1 MATDIIIP
9 QKERWTYQDYLQII
23 PPDSFGFE
31 ILRGEL
37 IVSPSPNRRHQR
49 TVLSLGRIL
58 DVHVN
63 TQNLGEIFVA
73 PFDVV
78 LDADSSV
85 SENIVQ
91 PDLMFVSKDRLNIIT
106 EDNIRG
112 APDLMVEI
120 LSASSIRRDRVDK
133 MKIYAEFGV
142 KEYWIIDTEQKTLEA
157 FVLRG
162 NDLVLTLVARSEVS
176 LGVDDQI
183 DVFESALFPRLKIPL
198 SDLWY
203 PE

>member
-1 MATDIIIP
+1 MATDIVIP
-9 QKERWTYQDYLQII
+9 QKERWTYEDYLQLI

-37 IVSPSPNRRHQR
+37 VVSPSPNRRHQR

-106 EDNIRG
+106 DDNIRG
-112 APDLMVEI
+112 APDLVIEV
-120 LSASSIRRDRVDK
+120 LSGSTARYDRVEK
-133 MKIYAEFGV
+133 MRTYTEFGV
-142 KEYWIIDTEQKTLEA
+142 KEYWIIDADQKTLEA
-157 FVLRG
+157 FGLTSDEPVLQA
-162 NDLVLTLVARSEVS
+162 TMAESY
-176 LGVDDQI
+176 
-183 DVFESALFPRLKIPL
+183 VFKPKLFPGLEISL
-198 SDLWY
+198 SELWY

>member
-9 QKERWTYQDYLQII
+9 QKERWTYEDYLHLI

-49 TVLSLGRIL
+49 TVLSLGRLL

-78 LDADSSV
+78 LDANSSV

-91 PDLMFVSKDRLNIIT
+91 PDLMFISKDRLNIIT
-106 EDNIRG
+106 DDNIRG
-112 APDLMVEI
+112 APDLVIEVLSDSTARYDHVE
-120 LSASSIRRDRVDK
+120 K
-133 MKIYAEFGV
+133 MRTYTEFGV
-142 KEYWIIDTEQKTLEA
+142 KEYWIIDADQKTLEA
-157 FVLRG
+157 FELTGDEPVLQA
-162 NDLVLTLVARSEVS
+162 TMAES
-176 LGVDDQI
+176 
-183 DVFESALFPRLKIPL
+183 DVFKPKLFPGLEISL
-198 SDLWY
+198 SELWY

>member
-1 MATDIIIP
+1 MATDIVIP
-9 QKERWTYQDYLQII
+9 QKERWTYEDYLQLI

-37 IVSPSPNRRHQR
+37 VVSPSPNRRHQR

-91 PDLMFVSKDRLNIIT
+91 PDLMFISKDRLNIIT
-106 EDNIRG
+106 DDNIRG
-112 APDLMVEI
+112 APDLVIEV
-120 LSASSIRRDRVDK
+120 LSDSTARYDRVGK
-133 MKIYAEFGV
+133 MRTYTEFGV
-142 KEYWIIDTEQKTLEA
+142 KEYWIIDADQKTLEA
-157 FVLRG
+157 FDLTGDEPVLQA
-162 NDLVLTLVARSEVS
+162 TLAES
-176 LGVDDQI
+176 
-183 DVFESALFPRLKIPL
+183 DVFKPKLFPGLEISL
-198 SDLWY
+198 SELWY

>member
-1 MATDIIIP
+1 MATDIVIP
-9 QKERWTYQDYLQII
+9 QKERWTYEDYLQLI

-31 ILRGEL
+31 ILGGEL
-37 IVSPSPNRRHQR
+37 VVSPSPNRRHQR

-78 LDADSSV
+78 LDADSSI

-106 EDNIRG
+106 DDNIRG
-112 APDLMVEI
+112 APDLVIEV
-120 LSASSIRRDRVDK
+120 LSDSTARYDRVEK
-133 MKIYAEFGV
+133 MRAYTEFGV
-142 KEYWIIDTEQKTLEA
+142 KEYWIIDTDQKTLEA
-157 FVLRG
+157 FDLTGGEPVLQATMAES
-162 NDLVLTLVARSEVS
+162 N
-176 LGVDDQI
+176 
-183 DVFESALFPRLKIPL
+183 VFKPKLFPGLEISL

-203 PE
+203 PERK

>member
-1 MATDIIIP
+1 MATDIVIP
-9 QKERWTYQDYLQII
+9 QKERWTYEDYLQLI

-106 EDNIRG
+106 DDNIRG
-112 APDLMVEI
+112 APDLVIEV
-120 LSASSIRRDRVDK
+120 LSDSTARYDRVEK
-133 MKIYAEFGV
+133 MRAYIEFGV
-142 KEYWIIDTEQKTLEA
+142 KEYWIIDADQKILEA
-157 FVLRG
+157 FDLTGDEPVLQAP
-162 NDLVLTLVARSEVS
+162 LAES
-176 LGVDDQI
+176 
-183 DVFESALFPRLKIPL
+183 DVFKPKLFPGLEISL
-198 SDLWY
+198 SELWY

>member
-1 MATDIIIP
+1 M
-9 QKERWTYQDYLQII
+9 
-23 PPDSFGFE
+23 
-31 ILRGEL
+31 
-37 IVSPSPNRRHQR
+37 SPSPKRDHQWCIQELFAILKSWISNR
-49 TVLSLGRIL
+49 
-58 DVHVN
+58 DF
-63 TQNLGEIFVA
+63 GEVYIA

-112 APDLMVEI
+112 APDLVIEV
-120 LSASSIRRDRVDK
+120 LSDSTARYDRVGK
-133 MKIYAEFGV
+133 MRAYIEFGV

-157 FVLRG
+157 FDLTSTEPVLQA
-162 NDLVLTLVARSEVS
+162 TLAES
-176 LGVDDQI
+176 
-183 DVFESALFPRLKIPL
+183 DVFKPKLFSGLEISL
-198 SDLWY
+198 TELWY

>member
-1 MATDIIIP
+1 MATDIVIP
-9 QKERWTYQDYLQII
+9 QKERWTYEDYLQLI

-31 ILRGEL
+31 ILSGEL

-78 LDADSSV
+78 LDADSPV

-91 PDLMFVSKDRLNIIT
+91 PDLMFISKDRLNIIT
-106 EDNIRG
+106 DDNIRG
-112 APDLMVEI
+112 APDLVIEV
-120 LSASSIRRDRVDK
+120 LSDSTARYDRVEK
-133 MKIYAEFGV
+133 MHAYTEFGV
-142 KEYWIIDTEQKTLEA
+142 KEYWIIDAEQKTLEA
-157 FVLRG
+157 LDLRG
-162 NDLVLTLVARSEVS
+162 EEPVLQATRA
-176 LGVDDQI
+176 
-183 DVFESALFPRLKIPL
+183 ESDAFKPKLFPGLEISL
-198 SDLWY
+198 SELWY

>member
-1 MATDIIIP
+1 MATDIVIP
-9 QKERWTYQDYLQII
+9 QKERWTYRDYLQLI

-37 IVSPSPNRRHQR
+37 VVSPSPNRRHQR

-63 TQNLGEIFVA
+63 TQTLGEIFVA

-91 PDLMFVSKDRLNIIT
+91 PDLMFVSKNRLNIIT
-106 EDNIRG
+106 DDNIRG
-112 APDLMVEI
+112 APDLVIEV
-120 LSASSIRRDRVDK
+120 LSDSTARYDRVGK
-133 MKIYAEFGV
+133 MRTYIEFGV
-142 KEYWIIDTEQKTLEA
+142 KEYWIIDADQKTLEA
-157 FVLRG
+157 FDLTGDEPVLQA
-162 NDLVLTLVARSEVS
+162 TLA
-176 LGVDDQI
+176 
-183 DVFESALFPRLKIPL
+183 ESDIFKPKLFPGLEISL
-198 SDLWY
+198 SELWY

>member
-1 MATDIIIP
+1 MTTDIIIP
-9 QKERWTYQDYLQII
+9 QKERWTYEDYLYLI

-91 PDLMFVSKDRLNIIT
+91 PDLMFISKNRLNIIT
-106 EDNIRG
+106 DDNIRG
-112 APDLMVEI
+112 APDLVI
-120 LSASSIRRDRVDK
+120 AVLSDSTARYDHVGK
-133 MKIYAEFGV
+133 MRTYTEFGV
-142 KEYWIIDTEQKTLEA
+142 KEYWIIDADQKTLEA
-157 FVLRG
+157 FELTGDEPVLQA
-162 NDLVLTLVARSEVS
+162 TMAES
-176 LGVDDQI
+176 
-183 DVFESALFPRLKIPL
+183 DVFKPKLFPGLEISL
-198 SDLWY
+198 SELWY

>member
-9 QKERWTYQDYLQII
+9 KKERWTYEDYLHLI

-37 IVSPSPNRRHQR
+37 VVSPSPNRRHQR

-106 EDNIRG
+106 DDNIRG
-112 APDLMVEI
+112 APDLVIEV
-120 LSASSIRRDRVDK
+120 LSNSTARYDRVEK
-133 MKIYAEFGV
+133 MHAYIEFGV
-142 KEYWIIDTEQKTLEA
+142 KEYWIIDTDQKTLEA
-157 FVLRG
+157 FGLTGDEPVLQATR
-162 NDLVLTLVARSEVS
+162 AES
-176 LGVDDQI
+176 
-183 DVFESALFPRLKIPL
+183 DVFKPKLFSGLEISL
-198 SDLWY
+198 SELWY